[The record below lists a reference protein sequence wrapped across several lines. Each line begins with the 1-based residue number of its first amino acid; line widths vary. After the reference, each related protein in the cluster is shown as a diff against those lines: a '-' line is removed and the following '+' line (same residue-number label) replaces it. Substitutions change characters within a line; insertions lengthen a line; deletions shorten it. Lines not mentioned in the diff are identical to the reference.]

1 MHNRLPTGPTGVKL
15 TGVKLTGVKLITQR
29 GCARFSRRSLRSSLA
44 KEVAKE
50 VAITKASAASGAT
63 HDIP

>member
-44 KEVAKE
+44 KEVA
-50 VAITKASAASGAT
+50 ITKASAASGAT